1 MFCDWLLTFRCQS
14 TKKDSVTNKDEVNV
28 SYEFD
33 DLKN

>member
-14 TKKDSVTNKDEVNV
+14 TKDSVTNKDEVNV